1 MLINGSEYVI
11 GPFSDLQD
19 ANLQDANL
27 WGANLQDANLWGANL
42 QDANLWGANL
52 QDANLQDANL
62 RGAILRGA
70 DLRGANLQ
78 DSDLQDANLQDADL
92 RGANLQ
98 DANLQDAN
106 LRGANL
112 QGAIL
117 RGANLWGANL
127 QGATLPPFQIVPEE
141 GSFIAFKKVDTGV
154 IKILIPEDAKRTSTL
169 VGRKCRASYVLV
181 LEGSGNS
188 PTHTQNAL
196 EYKEGEIVVADSYD
210 DDIRIECT
218 NGIHFFMTRKEAED
232 WV

>member
-11 GPFSDLQD
+11 GPFSDL
-19 ANLQDANL
+19 
-27 WGANLQDANLWGANL
+27 
-42 QDANLWGANL
+42 
-52 QDANLQDANL
+52 
-62 RGAILRGA
+62 R
-70 DLRGANLQ
+70 
-78 DSDLQDANLQDADL
+78 DADL
-92 RGANLQ
+92 R
-98 DANLQDAN
+98 DAD
-106 LRGANL
+106 
-112 QGAIL
+112 L

-127 QGATLPPFQIVPEE
+127 WDANLRDANLRDADLRDADLRGATLPPFQIVPEE
-141 GSFIAFKKVDTGV
+141 GSFIAFKKVDTGI

-169 VGRKCRASYVLV
+169 VGRKCRASHVLV

-232 WV
+232 WG